1 MGFYN
6 MNLKNNRYLPFI
18 IIVVVLLLLLIV
30 NIVTS
35 KSKHTYTKNDIKFT
49 YDSDTQSMVVENNV
63 SAPTSNETQ
72 DVDNTQSVEN
82 TQSAVEETYYED
94 TQAEE
99 NQESDEIVYDSSD
112 TDDGDIAIED
122 DSESETKLF
131 SSKEQLENIALGYL
145 NQGRKYRKFFKSK
158 ELFEKGTNLGF
169 DVSKLK
175 SSDLKH
181 NSVTFSGYYDSGDSS
196 DILEVL
202 VIQFKV
208 ENNKITGVTIK

>member
-1 MGFYN
+1 

-63 SAPTSNETQ
+63 SSSTANETQ
-72 DVDNTQSVEN
+72 HVEN
-82 TQSAVEETYYED
+82 TQSSVEETYYED

-99 NQESDEIVYDSSD
+99 DQESDEIVYDSSD
-112 TDDGDIAIED
+112 TDDSDIAFED

-145 NQGRKYRKFFKSK
+145 NQGRKYRKFFKR
-158 ELFEKGTNLGF
+158 F
-169 DVSKLK
+169 
-175 SSDLKH
+175 
-181 NSVTFSGYYDSGDSS
+181 
-196 DILEVL
+196 
-202 VIQFKV
+202 
-208 ENNKITGVTIK
+208 ITT

>member
-63 SAPTSNETQ
+63 SSSTANETQ
-72 DVDNTQSVEN
+72 HLEN
-82 TQSAVEETYYED
+82 TQSSVEETYYED

-99 NQESDEIVYDSSD
+99 EQESDEIVYDSSD
-112 TDDGDIAIED
+112 TDDSDIAFED

-158 ELFEKGTNLGF
+158 ELFEKGANLGF
-169 DVSKLK
+169 DVSNLK

>member
-1 MGFYN
+1 

-49 YDSDTQSMVVENNV
+49 YDSDTQSTVVENNV
-63 SAPTSNETQ
+63 SSSSSISNETQ
-72 DVDNTQSVEN
+72 IEDTQSVEN
-82 TQSAVEETYYED
+82 TQSSVEETYYED
-94 TQAEE
+94 TQAEDE
-99 NQESDEIVYDSSD
+99 QTSDEELD
-112 TDDGDIAIED
+112 TDIDTDVET
-122 DSESETKLF
+122 DSETETKLF
-131 SSKEQLENIALGYL
+131 SSNEQLENIALGYL

>member
-1 MGFYN
+1 
-6 MNLKNNRYLPFI
+6 MNKLKNNRYLPFI

-63 SAPTSNETQ
+63 SSSTANETQ
-72 DVDNTQSVEN
+72 HVEN
-82 TQSAVEETYYED
+82 TQSSVEETYYED

-99 NQESDEIVYDSSD
+99 DQESDEIVYDSSD
-112 TDDGDIAIED
+112 TDDSDIAFED

-145 NQGRKYRKFFKSK
+145 NQGRKYRKFFKNR
-158 ELFEKGTNLGF
+158 ELFEKRNEISIY
-169 DVSKLK
+169 DCSVK
-175 SSDLKH
+175 SSNLKNKTVVIKCRYDGDD
-181 NSVTFSGYYDSGDSS
+181 NSFQTVK
-196 DILEVL
+196 L
-202 VIQFKV
+202 QFNV
-208 ENNKITGVTIK
+208 ENNKIIDVIVK

>member
-1 MGFYN
+1 
-6 MNLKNNRYLPFI
+6 MNKLKNNRYLPFI
-18 IIVVVLLLLLIV
+18 IICVVLLLLLIV
-30 NIVTS
+30 NVLTS
-35 KSKHTYTKNDIKFT
+35 KSKHVYTKNDIKFT
-49 YDSDTQSMVVENNV
+49 YDSDTQSTVVENNV
-63 SAPTSNETQ
+63 SSSTANETQ
-72 DVDNTQSVEN
+72 EDTQLVEDTQSSVD
-82 TQSAVEETYYED
+82 ETYFED

-99 NQESDEIVYDSSD
+99 EHVSDEDFYEEPD
-112 TDDGDIAIED
+112 TDTDLET
-122 DSESETKLF
+122 DSETETKLF

-169 DVSKLK
+169 DVSNLK

>member
-63 SAPTSNETQ
+63 SSSTANETQ
-72 DVDNTQSVEN
+72 EDTQLVEDTQSSVD
-82 TQSAVEETYYED
+82 ETYYED
-94 TQAEE
+94 TQSEE
-99 NQESDEIVYDSSD
+99 DQESDEIVYDSSD
-112 TDDGDIAIED
+112 TDDSDIAFED

>member
-63 SAPTSNETQ
+63 SSSTANETQ
-72 DVDNTQSVEN
+72 HVEN
-82 TQSAVEETYYED
+82 TQSSVEETYYED

-99 NQESDEIVYDSSD
+99 DQESDEIVSDSSD
-112 TDDGDIAIED
+112 TDDSDIAFED